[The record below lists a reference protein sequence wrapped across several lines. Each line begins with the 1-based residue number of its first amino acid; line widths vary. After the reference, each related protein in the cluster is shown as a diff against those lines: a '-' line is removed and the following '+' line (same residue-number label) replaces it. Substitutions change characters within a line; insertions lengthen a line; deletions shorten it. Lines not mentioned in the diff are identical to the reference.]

1 MGTWNPEDV
10 DPTVSPEWARECAA
24 LRARAETAE
33 ALASGWKAR
42 AKEATS
48 QRDAFSNGQEALRQQ
63 TVRIRHAL
71 TSDVE
76 DGVDTE
82 AIARRVRHER
92 DNAYAAHER
101 GLREYQKVLKKIV
114 ELEGDDYW
122 KARARN
128 ALQNGMCPICF
139 AVGGKAHTEECEWGQ
154 DTRRIE
160 KLKAEIEQ
168 LRGGL

>member
-1 MGTWNPEDV
+1 VGTWNPEDV

-82 AIARRVRHER
+82 AIAKRVRRER

-101 GLREYQKVLKKIV
+101 GLMEYQKLLKKIV
-114 ELEGDDYW
+114 EL
-122 KARARN
+122 
-128 ALQNGMCPICF
+128 Q
-139 AVGGKAHTEECEWGQ
+139 TE
-154 DTRRIE
+154 I
-160 KLKAEIEQ
+160 KQ